1 MITIISVPSVEL
13 LTPQALVPSNAPSRL
28 ALVSRQNPIQVGLN
42 VVAPPTSAEMDYWN
56 SLDFAALVDRWDH
69 A

>member
-1 MITIISVPSVEL
+1 MITTISVLSVEL

-28 ALVSRQNPIQVGLN
+28 ALVSRQNPIGLN

-56 SLDFAALVDRWDH
+56 SLEFAALVDQWDH